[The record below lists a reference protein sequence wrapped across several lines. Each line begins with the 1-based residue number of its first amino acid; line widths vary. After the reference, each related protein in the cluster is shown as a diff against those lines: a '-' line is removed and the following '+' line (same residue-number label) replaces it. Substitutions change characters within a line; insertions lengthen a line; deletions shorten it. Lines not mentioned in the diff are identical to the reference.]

1 MTHFMPA
8 YWALRSMNEAT
19 LRIRNYQ
26 PADFR
31 QYVLL
36 QAEAE
41 EAEPTGRCVS
51 PQFIAEQLRR
61 PNYSPGHDLF
71 ICEIDK
77 GIAGY
82 VDIEPELAIERV
94 VLDCRVHPEHRRK
107 GVATALFNRA
117 TNRIKDLGVKVAHV
131 NIRQDNSVAR
141 KILTELGFIPVRQ
154 FLELRLD
161 IGRVEGLDIH
171 TSVQWHYLQA
181 GQEDDLTKL
190 QNRAFVGT
198 WGYNSNTVETM
209 TFRINLS
216 TRSRQDIVLAYD
228 EDRIVG
234 YCWTGI
240 SCEEGIPSVRRGRI
254 HMLGVDP
261 DRRRKGIGRELMK
274 AGLTHLKNR
283 GLKTA
288 ELTVDGENEAA
299 CALYQGLGFELQ
311 ARTLWYEKSVS

>member
-1 MTHFMPA
+1 
-8 YWALRSMNEAT
+8 MNEAT

-26 PADFR
+26 PSDFR

-41 EAEPTGRCVS
+41 EAEPAGRCVS

-61 PNYSPGHDLF
+61 PNYSPGQDLF
-71 ICEIDK
+71 ICETDK
-77 GIAGY
+77 GIVGY

-94 VLDCRVHPEHRRK
+94 VLDCRVRPEHRRK
-107 GVATALFNRA
+107 GVATALFDRA
-117 TNRIKDLGVKVAHV
+117 TNRIKELGVKVAHV
-131 NIRQDNSVAR
+131 NSRQDNSVAR
-141 KILTELGFIPVRQ
+141 KMLTQLGFIPVRQ

-161 IGRVEGLDIH
+161 IGRVEGLDTH

-181 GQEDDLTKL
+181 GQENDLTKL

-240 SCEEGIPSVRRGRI
+240 SCEEGIPSIRKGRI
-254 HMLGVDP
+254 HMVGVDP
-261 DRRRKGIGRELMK
+261 DNRRKGIGRELMK
-274 AGLTHLKNR
+274 AGLTRLKNR
-283 GLKTA
+283 GLKIA
-288 ELTVDGENEAA
+288 ELTVDSGNEAA
-299 CALYQGLGFELQ
+299 CALYQDLGFELQ